1 MSRVARAL
9 CPILLSAFGAHSSG
23 CLLDRRIVG
32 EDEYLTP
39 LSPPV
44 IVTQRRAGTMTLT
57 DPLPGEII
65 VVPTSAMTGAHR
77 QTFRVTVFYEFPV
90 ALRIRGWINRNL
102 DTCISG
108 RTCGVELA
116 DPFPSLLQPPDGGT
130 YRTFSFERT
139 FDPATCSR
147 VDIYLSP
154 RLRDTVTQEHLP
166 VRNGEVAHARWY
178 VVVPSSTG
186 TYPPLDACRDVTMSM

>member
-1 MSRVARAL
+1 MGRVARAL
-9 CPILLSAFGAHSSG
+9 GPILLSAFGAHSSG
-23 CLLDRRIVG
+23 CLLDRRIVP

-44 IVTQRRAGTMTLT
+44 IVAQRRVGTMTLT

-65 VVPTSAMTGAHR
+65 VVPTTESFPYR

-90 ALRIRGWINRNL
+90 ALRVRGWTNRNL
-102 DTCISG
+102 DTCVSG

-116 DPFPSLLQPPDGGT
+116 GFFAPFLEAPDAGP
-130 YRTFSFERT
+130 YRTFSFSYD
-139 FDPATCSR
+139 FPPSTCTR

-154 RLRDTVTQEHLP
+154 RLRDTPTQEHLP

-178 VVVPSSTG
+178 VVVPSIAG
-186 TYPPLDACRDVTMSM
+186 TYPPLDACKDVTMSM